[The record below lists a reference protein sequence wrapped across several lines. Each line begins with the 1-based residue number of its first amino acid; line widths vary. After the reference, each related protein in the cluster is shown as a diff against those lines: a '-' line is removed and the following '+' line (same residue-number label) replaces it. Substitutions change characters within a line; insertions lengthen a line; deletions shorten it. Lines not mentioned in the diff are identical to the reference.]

1 MGSVN
6 ASCLSEGRC
15 YCQPGV
21 IGTKCDA
28 CAPFHTDLSSNG
40 CEPCGECEQS
50 LREDLQTAVQEVE
63 LAEGDLDTFEALYR
77 ADIEGWSVINAS
89 VEVLSDGIA
98 SNTQRLDDLEDR
110 FDDLEAVSEE
120 VDEREE
126 GILAEVSDCT
136 GVCMS

>member
-1 MGSVN
+1 M
-6 ASCLSEGRC
+6 
-15 YCQPGV
+15 
-21 IGTKCDA
+21 
-28 CAPFHTDLSSNG
+28 
-40 CEPCGECEQS
+40 
-50 LREDLQTAVQEVE
+50 REDLQTAIQEVE

-89 VEVLSDGIA
+89 VEILSEGIA
-98 SNTQRLDDLEDR
+98 SNTQRLDNLEDR